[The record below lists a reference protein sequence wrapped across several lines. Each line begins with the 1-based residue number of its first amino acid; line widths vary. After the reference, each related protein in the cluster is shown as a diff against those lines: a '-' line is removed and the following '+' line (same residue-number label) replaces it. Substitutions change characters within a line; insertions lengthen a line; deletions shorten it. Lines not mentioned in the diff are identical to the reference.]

1 MVVGIGMW
9 RSPELNWQSFVSEWS
24 ILMSEMGRLI
34 RDPFGVLGVVV
45 LIIGLLIAYHGIR
58 RLILG

>member
-24 ILMSEMGRLI
+24 ILMNEMNRLI
-34 RDPFGVLGVVV
+34 HDPFGVLGVLV
-45 LIIGLLIAYHGIR
+45 LIIGLLIAYHGVR